1 MATQI
6 QVTRNYRRVWLNRTA
21 FGSFMMGSS
30 VTAAIE
36 ATLVHGAQSA
46 RSLNFFF
53 LPVASVR

>member
-6 QVTRNYRRVWLNRTA
+6 QVTRNYRRVWLNQTA
-21 FGSFMMGSS
+21 FGFMRGSS

-36 ATLVHGAQSA
+36 ATLVYGAQRA
-46 RSLNFFF
+46 RSLTVFF